1 MNKKFREDE
10 RKEELE
16 ARYGKQAADAGEGD
30 EEEDEA
36 DGEEEDFEGEEEEM
50 DEEGLE
56 EGDEGMEED
65 DDRRLVAC
73 RLNAT
78 RWAVAVGLFNDGGDS
93 WTR

>member
-1 MNKKFREDE
+1 MTHDDPLTLDQLRTL
-10 RKEELE
+10 RAAQVGHLTSWLWKEKHPMV
-16 ARYGKQAADAGEGD
+16 A
-30 EEEDEA
+30 
-36 DGEEEDFEGEEEEM
+36 
-50 DEEGLE
+50 
-56 EGDEGMEED
+56 GMEED